1 MLVRGL
7 DGDDG
12 VGEDGEG
19 TFGMLAKYFA
29 ETEAVSEEV
38 TGDKTE
44 EKPSVVN
51 SEQVGWLVGQK
62 QVQSGKE
69 IQFNGRSILCDV
81 FHQVRKQV

>member
-51 SEQVGWLVGQK
+51 SEQVGWLDRNKYRV
-62 QVQSGKE
+62 
-69 IQFNGRSILCDV
+69 
-81 FHQVRKQV
+81 VRKFNSMGDQFYVMFSIK

>member
-1 MLVRGL
+1 MLIRGL

-29 ETEAVSEEV
+29 ETEEV

>member
-29 ETEAVSEEV
+29 ETEAARHQSIDPGDCGEERRLPLQSEC
-38 TGDKTE
+38 G
-44 EKPSVVN
+44 
-51 SEQVGWLVGQK
+51 
-62 QVQSGKE
+62 
-69 IQFNGRSILCDV
+69 SI
-81 FHQVRKQV
+81 